1 MFQGIRCIDPLILRS
16 LFTGFTGFTAN
27 TARQADRQTDGRDRL
42 SLLPAVLILENTP
55 STNNPHS
62 RPDSQ
67 DSTRGVS
74 QTAQ

>member
-16 LFTGFTGFTAN
+16 LSTGFTAN